1 MSPAG
6 WTLAGHQPI
15 VTSEILGELW
25 RKVPPLL
32 QYGRVGQYIS
42 CTADSII
49 FAWCDSVTWEL
60 FNPTQSIST
69 WHAASLNIR
78 ILNGISGMQT
88 IHLSYLSAIYIFVYL
103 MPCLVKSWHS
113 VDPTQYVVL
122 LLADLQHISAD
133 YAYFS
138 LVVYQDTGKG
148 ESTKPMPLGATRE
161 ILHIHTILIRAYP
174 ALKKNRVSCP
184 RISIITLWWICSL
197 STFKCI
203 RPFTVQLKPGHY
215 PRW

>member
-1 MSPAG
+1 MWQCDMG
-6 WTLAGHQPI
+6 I
-15 VTSEILGELW
+15 VQSN
-25 RKVPPLL
+25 
-32 QYGRVGQYIS
+32 
-42 CTADSII
+42 SIHFDMTCRI
-49 FAWCDSVTWEL
+49 AEYQDIKWYFWNANNTFKL
-60 FNPTQSIST
+60 SIC
-69 WHAASLNIR
+69 
-78 ILNGISGMQT
+78 
-88 IHLSYLSAIYIFVYL
+88 YLFVYL

-113 VDPTQYVVL
+113 VDPTQFVVL